1 MPDTIAGIFG
11 LSSVIRYVAL
21 YRGGRLTT
29 ASRPD
34 LAEPSGAESDQYEE
48 TIVNPTLVTLLTQ
61 RGNIDCGGLE
71 YVLIRYGSF
80 FALVMPLPDGHATIG
95 IEASVEPLALVPR
108 LHALLPGR

>member
-11 LSSVIRYVAL
+11 LSPSVRYVAL
-21 YRGGRLTT
+21 YRGGHLTM

-34 LAEPSGAESDQYEE
+34 LAGPSGGESDKYEE

-80 FALVMPLPDGHATIG
+80 FALVMPLSDGHATIG
-95 IEASVEPLALVPR
+95 IETSAEPLGLVPR
-108 LHALLPGR
+108 LRDILAGR